1 MKKVILL
8 FLSLTVLSC
17 SNYNEDS
24 DELKKQLEASAI
36 RLGQVKSLTNQIGWL
51 SSTTTAILNTLN
63 QFEQSNELLEG
74 EFESFQNQLTSV
86 LTELSSLSSSLQ
98 NESTNLE
105 GVSTTLSNLQTLVT
119 SIIEAGGNIYSRDIT
134 ISNKAEL
141 DVAKALGNKLSLINA
156 NVTIDITSDA
166 LNASDVNEVTSLMKI
181 VTGNLVVK
189 TDESI
194 SFSKLTNVGGNYS
207 VEGNDVQDNS
217 LKSVKNLYLDY
228 DGGYEFNDLS
238 SALSIVLIDYETPT
252 NSSRIGSLGT
262 SFIKFPGLITN
273 NLIWIGQIP
282 PPSYEAELFS
292 FNLSLIDS
300 SPIFNALFAEQL
312 ILGPGIV
319 LGEINVPRAKNIS
332 LLYNGVY
339 PSSLKIT
346 APLAEKI
353 SIPNVT
359 EVVGDL
365 EISGG
370 SNTELDASSVTK
382 IDGTATINASS
393 IALNSLTTVTN
404 GISTTGDEDLDL
416 SGQLESGQHTN
427 HDSGSSG
434 S

>member
-74 EFESFQNQLTSV
+74 EFASFQSQLTSV

-105 GVSTTLSNLQTLVT
+105 GVSTTLSNLETLVT

-134 ISNKAEL
+134 ISTKAEL

-194 SFSKLTNVGGNYS
+194 SFSKLTNVGGDYFI
-207 VEGNDVQDNS
+207 EGSDVLDNS
-217 LKSVKNLYLDY
+217 LKTAKNLYLDY
-228 DGGYEFNDLS
+228 DGGYDFPALTSAMTIAVVDYSAPAAS
-238 SALSIVLIDYETPT
+238 SKTGTKGTT
-252 NSSRIGSLGT
+252 N
-262 SFIKFPGLITN
+262 
-273 NLIWIGQIP
+273 
-282 PPSYEAELFS
+282 FS
-292 FNLSLIDS
+292 FNALTENNAIMTTTEINWGS
-300 SPIFNALFAEQL
+300 SVI
-312 ILGPGIV
+312 ITGGIV
-319 LGEINVPRAKNIS
+319 GELNLSSVVDIALGS
-332 LLYNGVY
+332 GVM
-339 PSSLKIT
+339 PKKIT
-346 APLAEKI
+346 APVAKTITILFNNVYTSSLTIIAPVADKI
-353 SIPNVT
+353 ALPNVT
-359 EVVGDL
+359 EVVGNL
-365 EISGG
+365 EITGG
-370 SNTELDASSVTK
+370 STTVLDASSVTK
-382 IDGTATINASS
+382 IEGTATINASS
-393 IALNSLTTVTN
+393 IALDSLATVTN

>member
-105 GVSTTLSNLQTLVT
+105 GVSTTLSNLETLVT

-134 ISNKAEL
+134 ISTKAEL

-194 SFSKLTNVGGNYS
+194 SFSKLTNVGGDYF
-207 VEGNDVQDNS
+207 VEGSDVLDDS
-217 LKSVKNLYLDY
+217 LKTAKNLYLDY
-228 DGGYEFNDLS
+228 DGGYDFPALTSAMTVAVVDYSAPAAS
-238 SALSIVLIDYETPT
+238 SKTGTKGTT
-252 NSSRIGSLGT
+252 N
-262 SFIKFPGLITN
+262 
-273 NLIWIGQIP
+273 
-282 PPSYEAELFS
+282 FS
-292 FNLSLIDS
+292 FNALTENNAIMTTTEINWGLSVI
-300 SPIFNALFAEQL
+300 IT
-312 ILGPGIV
+312 GGIV
-319 LGEINVPRAKNIS
+319 GELNLSSVVDIALGS
-332 LLYNGVY
+332 GVM
-339 PSSLKIT
+339 PKKIT
-346 APLAEKI
+346 APIAKTITILFNNVYTSSLTIIAPVADKI
-353 SIPNVT
+353 ALPNVT
-359 EVVGDL
+359 EVVGNL
-365 EISGG
+365 EITGG
-370 SNTELDASSVTK
+370 STTVLDASSVTK
-382 IDGTATINASS
+382 IEGTATINASS
-393 IALNSLTTVTN
+393 IALDSLATVTN

>member
-74 EFESFQNQLTSV
+74 EFASFQSQLTSV

-105 GVSTTLSNLQTLVT
+105 GVSTTLSNLETLVT

-134 ISNKAEL
+134 ISTKAEL

-194 SFSKLTNVGGNYS
+194 SFSKLTNVGGDYFI
-207 VEGNDVQDNS
+207 EGSDVLDNS
-217 LKSVKNLYLDY
+217 LKTAKNLYLDY
-228 DGGYEFNDLS
+228 DGGYDFPALTSAMTIAVVDYSAPAAS
-238 SALSIVLIDYETPT
+238 SKTGTKGTT
-252 NSSRIGSLGT
+252 N
-262 SFIKFPGLITN
+262 
-273 NLIWIGQIP
+273 
-282 PPSYEAELFS
+282 FS
-292 FNLSLIDS
+292 FNALTENNAIMTTTEINWGLSVI
-300 SPIFNALFAEQL
+300 IT
-312 ILGPGIV
+312 GGIV
-319 LGEINVPRAKNIS
+319 GELNLSSVVDIALGS
-332 LLYNGVY
+332 GVM
-339 PSSLKIT
+339 PKKIT
-346 APLAEKI
+346 APVAKTITILFNNVYTSSLTIIAPVADKI
-353 SIPNVT
+353 ALPNVT
-359 EVVGDL
+359 EVVGNL
-365 EISGG
+365 EITGG
-370 SNTELDASSVTK
+370 STTVLDASSVTK
-382 IDGTATINASS
+382 IEGTATINASS
-393 IALNSLTTVTN
+393 IALDSLATVTN

>member
-105 GVSTTLSNLQTLVT
+105 GVSTTLSNLETLVT

-134 ISNKAEL
+134 ISTKAEL

-194 SFSKLTNVGGNYS
+194 SFSKLTNVGGDYFI
-207 VEGNDVQDNS
+207 EGSDVLDNS
-217 LKSVKNLYLDY
+217 LKTAKNLYLDY
-228 DGGYEFNDLS
+228 DGGYDFPALTSAMTIAVVDYSAPAAS
-238 SALSIVLIDYETPT
+238 SKTGTKGTT
-252 NSSRIGSLGT
+252 N
-262 SFIKFPGLITN
+262 
-273 NLIWIGQIP
+273 
-282 PPSYEAELFS
+282 FS
-292 FNLSLIDS
+292 FNALTENNAIMTTTEINWGS
-300 SPIFNALFAEQL
+300 SVI
-312 ILGPGIV
+312 ITGGIV
-319 LGEINVPRAKNIS
+319 GELNLSSVVDIALGS
-332 LLYNGVY
+332 GVM
-339 PSSLKIT
+339 PKKIT
-346 APLAEKI
+346 APVAKTITILFNNVYTSSLTIIAPVADKI
-353 SIPNVT
+353 ALPNVT
-359 EVVGDL
+359 EVVGNL
-365 EISGG
+365 EITGG
-370 SNTELDASSVTK
+370 STTVLDASSVTK
-382 IDGTATINASS
+382 IEGTATINASS
-393 IALNSLTTVTN
+393 IALDSLATVTN